1 MYFPLLKLHGW
12 RKRSAAQPQ
21 TICSEFPQIF
31 MNRIRPRV
39 SSVRPTKKGT
49 PTVGIRKGDLSGEG
63 LIAYPKPAAK
73 AAVFGTANSS

>member
-31 MNRIRPRV
+31 MNRIRSRAEFGLANEKRHTD
-39 SSVRPTKKGT
+39 SRYAKKET
-49 PTVGIRKGDLSGEG
+49 SPEEG
-63 LIAYPKPAAK
+63 LVAYLNP
-73 AAVFGTANSS
+73 TA

>member
-31 MNRIRPRV
+31 MNRIRSRAEFGLA
-39 SSVRPTKKGT
+39 SEKGT
-49 PTVGIRKGDLSGEG
+49 LTADMRKETSPEEG
-63 LIAYPKPAAK
+63 LVAYQNP
-73 AAVFGTANSS
+73 TA